1 MRARRCNSFYARV
14 KTRGVSGVA
23 RAAGVSDL
31 HISPERRGPSF
42 SSQRILIL
50 YFPPAARPNASSG
63 QDLPTRS
70 FGSIISPPFPS
81 IVTAPLGAVML
92 IVSYLSLLAISYRQ
106 QYGEALG
113 ISRGPRRIE

>member
-1 MRARRCNSFYARV
+1 MARSKTSGGAGGPGSASIAALRNSPY
-14 KTRGVSGVA
+14 RG
-23 RAAGVSDL
+23 
-31 HISPERRGPSF
+31 GPSF
-42 SSQRILIL
+42 SSTRILIL

-106 QYGEALG
+106 QHREALG
-113 ISRGPRRIE
+113 ISNCPSRLE